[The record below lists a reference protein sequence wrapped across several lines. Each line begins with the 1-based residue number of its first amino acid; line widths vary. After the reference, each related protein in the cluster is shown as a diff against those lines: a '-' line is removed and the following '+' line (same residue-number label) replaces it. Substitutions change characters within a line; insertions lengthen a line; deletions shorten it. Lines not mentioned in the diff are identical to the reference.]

1 MSQWRTYKAEVLKD
15 VNKEILEKALAE
27 MGLEM
32 DENIK
37 IVDNAYGS
45 SKVDAGLKK
54 NGEQI
59 SVGLNFNEQDD
70 GTTQLEVSGDFYGTG
85 LNERTF
91 VDNLSQTYQKYN
103 VIEQCE
109 NNGWIIESTEINED
123 GEIEIEAFQW
133 NI

>member
-1 MSQWRTYKAEVLKD
+1 MSHWRTYKAEVLKD
-15 VNKEILEKALAE
+15 VDKDILKKALAE

-37 IVDNAYGS
+37 VVDNAYGS
-45 SKVDAGLKK
+45 SRVDAGLKK

-59 SVGLNFNEQDD
+59 SVGLNFNDNGD
-70 GTTQLEVSGDFYGTG
+70 GTTQLEVNGDFHGTG

-91 VDNLSQTYQKYN
+91 VDELSQTYQKHN

-109 NNGWIIESTEINED
+109 NNGWIVESVELNEN